1 MSQYREAK
9 QKLEIRFERLTLPGI
24 AAHIGEIPC
33 LAPACAD
40 DLVLLSNQKDALQ
53 TLVNI
58 AVDHSCLEHYL
69 LQPVKSVLLEILLNQ
84 KTKDPEDTVVT
95 MKGQSMPVVTN
106 TDHACGH
113 P

>member
-1 MSQYREAK
+1 M
-9 QKLEIRFERLTLPGI
+9 G
-24 AAHIGEIPC
+24 H
-33 LAPACAD
+33 
-40 DLVLLSNQKDALQ
+40 QKDALQ

-69 LQPVKSVLLEILLNQ
+69 LQPVKSVLLEILLNL
-84 KTKDPEDTVVT
+84 KTKDPEDTVII
-95 MKGQSMPVVTN
+95 MKEQSMPVVN